1 MHRYDPE
8 LAPAV
13 PFLPDLDLRDVPAA
27 RAALESLVSQ
37 MGGEP
42 DTSALRIESR
52 TITGPNGEIPLRV
65 YTPRARPAALPALL
79 HIHGGGF
86 VMGSLDAEHANAA
99 NVASAL
105 GIAVVS
111 VGYRLAPE
119 HPYPAGLHDCEA
131 AFLWAV
137 EHAAELGIDPAR
149 LGVYGQ
155 SAGGGLSAALCLLR
169 RDRGGPQPCFQFLGI
184 PELDDRLETPS
195 MRAFTDTPM
204 WNRAKAEFSWRYYL
218 GDIAPGSSAVPAYA
232 APARADDLGGL
243 PPACVTTMEFD
254 PLRDEGILYAHALMQ
269 AGVPTELHCYA
280 GTFHG
285 SSVITTAAISQ
296 RQWTDMLAAIAHG
309 LGLPPNATH

>member
-13 PFLPDLDLRDVPAA
+13 PFLPDLDLSDIGAA
-27 RAALESLVSQ
+27 RSTLAALVTQ

-42 DTSALRIESR
+42 DTSALQIASR
-52 TITGPNGEIPLRV
+52 SIAGPEGEIALRI
-65 YTPRARPAALPALL
+65 YTPRTRDAALPGLL

-86 VMGSLDAEHANAA
+86 VMGSIDAEHANAA
-99 NVASAL
+99 SVASAL
-105 GIAVVS
+105 GIVVVS

-137 EHAAELGIDPAR
+137 AHAGELGIDAAR
-149 LGVYGQ
+149 FGVYGQ

-169 RDRGGPQPCFQFLGI
+169 RDRGGPQPCCQFLGI
-184 PELDDRLETPS
+184 PELDDRLGTPS

-204 WNRAKAEFSWRYYL
+204 WSRPKAELSWRYYL
-218 GDIAPGSSAVPAYA
+218 GAVAPGSAEVPVYA
-232 APARADDLGGL
+232 APARATDLAGL
-243 PPACVTTMEFD
+243 PPAYVTTMEFD

-285 SSVITTAAISQ
+285 SSVITEAAISR
-296 RQWTDMLAAIAHG
+296 RQWNDTLAMIARG
-309 LGLPPNATH
+309 LDLPLPVTG